1 MRIDFFEH
9 LLYAKS
15 EKEERA
21 EIDSFADQIHFG
33 CNSAVGFMYG
43 WVKAISLR
51 SELMLLYRKPP
62 RKSTANEQKEKDVII
77 SLQIPG

>member
-1 MRIDFFEH
+1 MRIDFFGH

-33 CNSAVGFMYG
+33 CNSAVGDITLKNKRKGRGRQAAPFSMSFR
-43 WVKAISLR
+43 IS
-51 SELMLLYRKPP
+51 
-62 RKSTANEQKEKDVII
+62 
-77 SLQIPG
+77 

>member
-21 EIDSFADQIHFG
+21 EIDSFADQISKDPTQYVIHG
-33 CNSAVGFMYG
+33 TKVIDLSKVD
-43 WVKAISLR
+43 VE
-51 SELMLLYRKPP
+51 ELK
-62 RKSTANEQKEKDVII
+62 KEEATV
-77 SLQIPG
+77 

>member
-33 CNSAVGFMYG
+33 CNSAVGD
-43 WVKAISLR
+43 ITLT
-51 SELMLLYRKPP
+51 E
-62 RKSTANEQKEKDVII
+62 
-77 SLQIPG
+77 